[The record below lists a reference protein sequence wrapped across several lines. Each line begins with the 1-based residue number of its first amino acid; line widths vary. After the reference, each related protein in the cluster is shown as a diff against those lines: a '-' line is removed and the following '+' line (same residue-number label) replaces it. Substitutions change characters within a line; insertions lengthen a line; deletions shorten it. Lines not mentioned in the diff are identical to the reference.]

1 MLLVINNMREQCLSG
16 ARLVSLFPPDGTL
29 ERSTDVPEMEEILGL
44 SKDDNDDGGDDD
56 DDDDDID
63 DGGDEMM
70 INLSPVKEDKRGLSF
85 QRLPKLPFRS
95 SLCGCSFERDDD
107 DKIENRDSC
116 TECFF

>member
-1 MLLVINNMREQCLSG
+1 MLLVIINMCEQSLSG

-44 SKDDNDDGGDDD
+44 SKDDNGDDDKEKEEDNDDGGDDD
-56 DDDDDID
+56 DSD
-63 DGGDEMM
+63 DGGNQM

-95 SLCGCSFERDDD
+95 SLCGCSFKRDDD
-107 DKIENRDSC
+107 EKIEN
-116 TECFF
+116 

>member
-1 MLLVINNMREQCLSG
+1 MSG

-44 SKDDNDDGGDDD
+44 SKDDNDDDDEEEEDNDDGGDDD
-56 DDDDDID
+56 GGDDSGDDDDSD
-63 DGGDEMM
+63 DGGNQM

-95 SLCGCSFERDDD
+95 SLCGCSFELNM
-107 DKIENRDSC
+107 IVV
-116 TECFF
+116 

>member
-1 MLLVINNMREQCLSG
+1 MLLVIINMREQSLSG

-44 SKDDNDDGGDDD
+44 SKDDNDEDNDDGGDDD
-56 DDDDDID
+56 DSD
-63 DGGDEMM
+63 DGGNQM

-95 SLCGCSFERDDD
+95 SLCGCSFELNM
-107 DKIENRDSC
+107 IVV
-116 TECFF
+116 

>member
-1 MLLVINNMREQCLSG
+1 MLLVIINMREQCLSG

-44 SKDDNDDGGDDD
+44 SKDDNDDDDD
-56 DDDDDID
+56 EEEDND

-107 DKIENRDSC
+107 EKIEN
-116 TECFF
+116 